1 MVQENKGNGEKFLTG
16 KFVVISAVSFILRLG
31 MAVMLTA
38 VPLYDLS
45 IGFSKTSAGIM
56 MTVYTMSALVLRPLV
71 GYLVDRYGRKTILSI
86 SIVLYALSMVMIAFT
101 KSLSMLYISQSLNGI
116 AFSAYSVAL
125 TTMITDIVPESRLT
139 EGLGYYG
146 LTATVAQALGPT
158 LALALIAGVGYQGNF
173 LSVAAF
179 CFLMLVPVLFIR
191 YEREEWFV
199 NAGNKRRDKTEP
211 EQPLRW
217 WERLIERNAIP
228 SSALVCVMAFI
239 LAATTTF
246 LVPYAEEAGIEGI
259 GSFFIVRAVGI
270 MVSRVLAG
278 TIERKISTKAIIV
291 IGILGMTIGTGGV
304 YFFSATLPLLVVAF
318 LYGLCYGLLSVIL
331 NVHAVKNT
339 PPHRR
344 AAANATYYLA
354 MDAGMG
360 IGAAAWGALADVAG
374 LKSIFVAGAAL
385 SLVILFAFLLLS
397 GVKRR
402 RAEQRVG

>member
-101 KSLSMLYISQSLNGI
+101 KSLPMLYISQSLNGI

-158 LALALIAGVGYQGNF
+158 LALALIAGVG
-173 LSVAAF
+173 
-179 CFLMLVPVLFIR
+179 
-191 YEREEWFV
+191 
-199 NAGNKRRDKTEP
+199 
-211 EQPLRW
+211 
-217 WERLIERNAIP
+217 
-228 SSALVCVMAFI
+228 
-239 LAATTTF
+239 
-246 LVPYAEEAGIEGI
+246 
-259 GSFFIVRAVGI
+259 
-270 MVSRVLAG
+270 
-278 TIERKISTKAIIV
+278 
-291 IGILGMTIGTGGV
+291 
-304 YFFSATLPLLVVAF
+304 
-318 LYGLCYGLLSVIL
+318 
-331 NVHAVKNT
+331 
-339 PPHRR
+339 
-344 AAANATYYLA
+344 
-354 MDAGMG
+354 
-360 IGAAAWGALADVAG
+360 
-374 LKSIFVAGAAL
+374 
-385 SLVILFAFLLLS
+385 
-397 GVKRR
+397 
-402 RAEQRVG
+402 